1 MSRMDWDKAR
11 RRDSLK
17 AEASGGGEWW
27 WIPGSG
33 RCHNCREYGEPRAWN
48 NTLASTL
55 CVICV
60 DAMGIGDAR
69 RRSPSGSSLAR
80 RAAADVL

>member
-60 DAMGIGDAR
+60 DAMGITPKKSKRFLASEKGR
-69 RRSPSGSSLAR
+69 R
-80 RAAADVL
+80 